1 MITAMPDTVLLTFR
15 RPPDEPADAFGAR
28 LRGAAERV
36 AASPAT
42 RTVILFV
49 DDGDVGAPGDATAL
63 APSFD
68 GALLVEGD
76 GIDRHV
82 EAEADGTAQ
91 VLAVSER
98 RVMKGRDRGTGGVR
112 SEGFTVL
119 CPSVRAPALS
129 HDEFDAHWR
138 DRHAPIH
145 VASSPGTCHY
155 EHLVLE
161 PGAGV
166 AWDGVGLLSFATAT
180 DFTER
185 MFDGEAGLQAI
196 YDDIPRFLEL
206 EAGETLPAS
215 EFVYKDAR

>member
-15 RPPDEPADAFGAR
+15 RPPAEPPAAFGDR
-28 LRGAAERV
+28 LRSTAGQV
-36 AASPAT
+36 AADGTT
-42 RTVILFV
+42 RTVVLFV
-49 DDGDVGAPGDATAL
+49 ADGEVGAPGDATAFT
-63 APSFD
+63 PSFD
-68 GALLVEGD
+68 AALLVEGD
-76 GIDRHV
+76 GPVDVH
-82 EAEADGTAQ
+82 GTAQ

-98 RVMKGRDRGTGGVR
+98 RVVKARERGTDGAR
-112 SEGFTVL
+112 SEGFTIL
-119 CPSVRAPALS
+119 CPSVRAPSLS

-138 DRHAPIH
+138 DNHAPIH

-166 AWDGVGLLSFATAT
+166 AWDGIGLLSFASEA

-185 MFDGEAGLQAI
+185 MFDGDTGQRAI
-196 YDDIPRFLEL
+196 YEDIPRFLDL
-206 EAGETLPAS
+206 ESGETLPAS